1 VEVVKHL
8 KRLLRSGVRTVDK
21 GVLPVR
27 FYLNSRK
34 PHPEN
39 VSVVGATRNSV
50 AVHLINLASRPDR
63 LRETDEE
70 FARMG
75 IVDWSR
81 FDAVKSAD
89 GALGC
94 ALSHAN
100 LLGGLEGTVSAV
112 MVCEDD
118 IEFLVGPEELGAL
131 LEEFLANP
139 ALDVLCLAFNIVSRP
154 YAVSEGL
161 AVTTNIATTACYVA
175 KGRAM
180 RLLRDSFLDSAKL
193 IEEGKPLGLAAADQR
208 WKKLQRR
215 TLIFAIPRVRAARQ
229 RNSFSDIEGK
239 EVSYGV

>member
-1 VEVVKHL
+1 MEVVKHL
-8 KRLLRSGVRTVDK
+8 RRLLRSATQTVDRVVLPARFHVRTQ
-21 GVLPVR
+21 
-27 FYLNSRK
+27 K
-34 PHPEN
+34 PNPEN
-39 VSVVGATRNSV
+39 LAVVGAKFTSIR
-50 AVHLINLASRPDR
+50 VHLINLASRPDR
-63 LRETDEE
+63 LQETNEE

-81 FDAVKSAD
+81 FEAVKSAD

-94 ALSHAN
+94 ALSHAH
-100 LLGGLEGTVSAV
+100 LLGGLDRTVSAV

-118 IEFLVGPEELGAL
+118 IEFLVGPDELDAL

-139 ALDVLCLAFNIVSRP
+139 ALDVLCLAFNVVSRP
-154 YAVSEGL
+154 YVVSQAL
-161 AVTTNIATTACYVA
+161 AVTTNTATTACYVA

-193 IEEGKPLGLAAADQR
+193 IQEGKPLGVAAADQR